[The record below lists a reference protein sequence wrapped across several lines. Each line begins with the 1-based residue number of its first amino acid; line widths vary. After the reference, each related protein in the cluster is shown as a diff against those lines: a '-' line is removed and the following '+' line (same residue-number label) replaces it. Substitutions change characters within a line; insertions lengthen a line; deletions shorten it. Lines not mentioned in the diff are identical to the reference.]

1 MSPACSK
8 RPWKNCGKPYWSDRV
23 REGAKRNLR
32 RMPAMSNDRFQV
44 DPNACLYAL
53 SGRVMHRLGELYDE
67 ALSPT
72 GLVTR
77 DFLLLNTISDL
88 APCTIEQVARVT
100 NLDPLSASEALEELI
115 ESNLIAFERR
125 SIGFG
130 GRQITLT
137 SAGRLALYEAY
148 PRWSRVQTALVRSLG
163 DDVRRLADIEAQLL
177 QHSTI

>member
-1 MSPACSK
+1 MAAIS
-8 RPWKNCGKPYWSDRV
+8 R
-23 REGAKRNLR
+23 
-32 RMPAMSNDRFQV
+32 DRFHV

-53 SGRVMHRLGELYDE
+53 SGRLMHRLGELYDE

-77 DFLLLNTISDL
+77 EFLLLNTISDL

-100 NLDPLSASEALEELI
+100 NLDPASASEALDELV
-115 ESNLIAFERR
+115 ESNLIQFERR
-125 SIGFG
+125 SLGFG

-137 SAGRLALYEAY
+137 GSGRLALYEAY

-163 DDVRRLADIEAQLL
+163 DDVRRLAELEAQLL
-177 QHSTI
+177 QQSAI